1 MARKQDLRIRSHERH
16 AAPRHG
22 GKKTGEKPQQA
33 IPAQTSVPVQE
44 LPQDDGQPPLREV
57 KKRRRG
63 RSFIWVVASRLVL
76 VGLLVAGG
84 FFIWQNWE
92 KLAPDSLLI
101 WIDGTFGGG
110 DGNGYPVTI
119 TGSTVLH
126 MEDMEG
132 SLALLS
138 DTSFT
143 MLNSHGKET
152 VRRPHTYT
160 NPLMEVAGK
169 YALIA
174 ETGGKRL
181 SLETRSQTVWKKTLD
196 YTIVSAA
203 VSENGTVAVVTSAD
217 QSYSCEI
224 IAFKSNGQQLYRRS
238 RGRQA
243 VDVAVSPDG
252 RSAAVVSLAADN
264 GDICSYL
271 EVFRFDSDSQE
282 PVFSEQETGLML
294 CAVEYLSDGTL
305 TALGDGALWIA
316 DTQAGGVTR
325 CSYNGRQLLGYAV
338 SGNTAAVVTRAYG
351 STDGGEVSVYGRDG
365 TRIYNQTFTG
375 AFRNVAPWDDG
386 YLLLT
391 GESLL
396 PLGYEAAGT
405 VVSLPGDG
413 RLVSGQGNKAV
424 VLGLTA
430 LTQYSLE
437 Q

>member
-16 AAPRHG
+16 AAPRRR
-22 GKKTGEKPQQA
+22 GKKAEERSEQV
-33 IPAQTSVPVQE
+33 IPAPISAPVQE
-44 LPQDDGQPPLREV
+44 PSQNDGQPPLREV

-63 RSFIWVVASRLVL
+63 RSFIWLVASRLVL
-76 VGLLVAGG
+76 VGLLLAGG
-84 FFIWQNWE
+84 FAVWQNWE

-101 WIDGTFGGG
+101 WVDETFGGG
-110 DGNGYPVTI
+110 EGSGYPVSI
-119 TGSTVLH
+119 SGSTVLH
-126 MEDMEG
+126 MENMQG

-143 MLNSHGKET
+143 MLNSQGKET

-160 NPLMEVAGK
+160 DPLMKVAGK

-174 ETGGKRL
+174 EAGGARL
-181 SLETRSQTVWKKTLD
+181 SLETRSQTMWEKTLD
-196 YTIVSAA
+196 YTIVSAC

-224 IAFKSNGQQLYRRS
+224 LVFKSNGQQLYRRS

-252 RSAAVVSLAADN
+252 RSVAVVSLAADN

-271 EVFRFDSDSQE
+271 EVFRLDSDSQE
-282 PVFSEQETGLML
+282 PAFSETETGIML
-294 CAVEYLSDGTL
+294 FAVEYLEDG
-305 TALGDGALWIA
+305 ALAAVGDTALWIA
-316 DTQAGGVTR
+316 DAQAGNVMR
-325 CSYNGRQLLGYAV
+325 CSYNSRQLLGYAV
-338 SGNTAAVVTRAYG
+338 SGNTAAVVTQAYG
-351 STDGGEVSVYGRDG
+351 STEDGEVSLFDG
-365 TRIYNQTFTG
+365 DGNLLYTQAFPG
-375 AFRNVAPWDDG
+375 AFRNVSAWDNG

-391 GESLL
+391 GETLL

-405 VVSLPGDG
+405 AVSLPGDG
-413 RLVSGQGNKAV
+413 RLVSGQGDKAV

-430 LTQYSLE
+430 LTAYTLE
-437 Q
+437 

>member
-22 GKKTGEKPQQA
+22 GKKRGKEPQQA
-33 IPAQTSVPVQE
+33 APAQTAAPVQE

-63 RSFIWVVASRLVL
+63 RSFIWVVTSRLVL

-92 KLAPDSLLI
+92 KLAPDSLLT
-101 WIDGTFGGG
+101 WIDETFGG
-110 DGNGYPVTI
+110 DGNGYPVSMS
-119 TGSTVLH
+119 GSTVLH

-143 MLNSHGKET
+143 MLNSRGKET

-174 ETGGKRL
+174 EAGGTRL
-181 SLETRSQTVWKKTLD
+181 SLETRSQTVWEKTLD
-196 YTIVSAA
+196 YDIVSAA

-224 IAFKSNGQQLYRRS
+224 LVFKSNGDQLYRRS

-282 PVFSEQETGLML
+282 PAFSEQETGIML

-305 TALGDGALWIA
+305 AAVGDTALWITDA
-316 DTQAGGVTR
+316 QAGSVTR

-338 SGNTAAVVTRAYG
+338 SGDTAAVVTQAYG
-351 STDGGEVSVYGRDG
+351 STDGGEVSVFGRDG
-365 TRIYNQTFTG
+365 SLLYTETFSG
-375 AFRNVAPWDDG
+375 AFRNLAAWDNG

-391 GESLL
+391 GETLL

-405 VVSLPGDG
+405 AVSLPGDG
-413 RLVSGQGNKAV
+413 RLVSGQGDKAV

-437 Q
+437 